1 MNRIEFLAAQL
12 RQDEPDLPT
21 DRARVQAAVAV
32 ILSPDPDALLLIRRA
47 EHPGDPWSGQ
57 MGLPGGRRSP
67 GDADLRTTAMRE
79 SAEEVGLDLT
89 GARLLGL
96 LDDHAPTTTMLP
108 PILVRPF
115 VFLLPGRSRPKLK
128 RNAEIADASWVNLD
142 LLLAPGVYGAYRVS
156 AQGISMER
164 PGYRLPQGIVWGM
177 TERIL
182 TPALRALEIIDN

>member
-12 RQDEPDLPT
+12 RQEEPDPPT
-21 DRARVQAAVAV
+21 DGARVQAAVAV

-47 EHPGDPWSGQ
+47 ELPGDPWSGQ

-67 GDADLRTTAMRE
+67 RDADLRTTAMRE

-96 LDDHAPTTTMLP
+96 LDDHAPTTRMLP

-115 VFLLPGRSRPKLK
+115 VFLLPGRGRPELK

-142 LLLAPGVYGAYRVS
+142 LLLTPGVYGAYRVS
-156 AQGISMER
+156 AQGISMEQ
-164 PGYRLPQGIVWGM
+164 PGYSLPQGIVWGM

-182 TPALRALEIIDN
+182 TPALRVLENIDN